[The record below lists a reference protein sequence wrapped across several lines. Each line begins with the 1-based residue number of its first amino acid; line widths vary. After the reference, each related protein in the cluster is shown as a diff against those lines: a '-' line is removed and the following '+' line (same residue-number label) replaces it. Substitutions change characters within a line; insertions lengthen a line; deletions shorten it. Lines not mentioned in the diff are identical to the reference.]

1 MPKIKQQT
9 IDEKYLW
16 IGGGVLTLVI
26 VIFVWGRM
34 SAAKSKGDTSDI
46 TPNIN
51 PITVTTDSGSISWDP
66 SQLVKEIYT
75 AYKINWSSGR
85 CEVLNKMLDLQ
96 DVQLRATADGYH
108 KAYGETLRKTL
119 NDAWVACF
127 FSELTDS
134 NAHNQVIRRLDALG
148 IA

>member
-1 MPKIKQQT
+1 MPKIKQST

-16 IGGGVLTLVI
+16 IGGGVILIII

-34 SAAKSKGDTSDI
+34 SAAKKGDTSDI

-51 PITVTTDSGSISWDP
+51 PITVTTNSGLISWNP

-96 DVQLRATADGYH
+96 DVQLRATADGYRQ
-108 KAYGETLRKTL
+108 AYGETLRKTL

-127 FSELTDS
+127 FSELISS
-134 NAHNQVIRRLDALG
+134 NSHDQVIRRLDTLG